1 LEDLKRAPKK
11 EGWFAQR
18 MRMAQELAQ
27 QQQAQA
33 AGGGNKRKPI
43 GNSLP
48 KKKK

>member
-1 LEDLKRAPKK
+1 
-11 EGWFAQR
+11 

-27 QQQAQA
+27 QQQAAAQ